1 MAALT
6 LRHVQVHELG
16 PYLAGLRQLEAAI
29 SYPLDDGREQ
39 FRIDHG
45 PGYADFFSGLG
56 EAHFAIACDGD
67 QVVGALAGVLR
78 QSRRGSRELASVY
91 LADLKVAAAYRGKGL
106 GKDLLL
112 FAVGRLR
119 DSRFRRWRLAF
130 GAAMRGARGDV
141 MNSARGFHPARL
153 GAALARLHVYFVP
166 PQQLA
171 TLRTDAMLRLP
182 PGDGLDLSPQALIG
196 APAGFVSTAGRKD
209 LRLLSTGDPWLLWH
223 LPHSPAVAAPSW
235 LGYLAQCGAALSSQ
249 PGLCCFALDGRLV
262 AHVQALAEQGI
273 TPGSICT
280 VYGLALHPAGWR
292 IPWLHLS
299 TAEI

>member
-1 MAALT
+1 MQASDRSLFYERIEVGFRREPPWPP
-6 LRHVQVHELG
+6 LRSCHVQVHELG

-78 QSRRGSRELASVY
+78 LSRRGSRELASVY

-106 GKDLLL
+106 GRDLLL

-119 DSRFRRWRLAF
+119 EARFRRWRLAF

-153 GAALARLHVYFVP
+153 ALARLHVYFVP

-171 TLRTDAMLRLP
+171 RLPGDATLRLP
-182 PGDGLDLSPQALIG
+182 PGECLTSPQAQVT

-209 LRLLSTGDPWLLWH
+209 LRLLSTGEPWPPVASAAQSRRRRVIVAGLSGAVWDRV
-223 LPHSPAVAAPSW
+223 VAAGPV
-235 LGYLAQCGAALSSQ
+235 LL
-249 PGLCCFALDGRLV
+249 R
-262 AHVQALAEQGI
+262 
-273 TPGSICT
+273 
-280 VYGLALHPAGWR
+280 AG
-292 IPWLHLS
+292 
-299 TAEI
+299 